1 MLPLVNYMA
10 FNVLFWQISENVLL
24 FIACNIVCRSEF
36 PFFILVLKRYRLILP
51 FYTCI
56 LCFPLLCALVQ
67 KLKSYFLEIKHI
79 VLNYSNFFLYILCS
93 VYQSKYLKLL
103 RFFFFQLEHLVLNY
117 NDAFTQVKL
126 WYNMKEQELIV
137 TLISATNLPPTTK
150 GQFRHPYCKVYLL
163 PDRRSVL
170 PH

>member
-1 MLPLVNYMA
+1 MSHFGRIAKIASFLSAKKEMSLKKSWKIYKITKKYKVSWIEMLPLVTYMA

-24 FIACNIVCRSEF
+24 FISCNIVCRSEF

-79 VLNYSNFFLYILCS
+79 FEL
-93 VYQSKYLKLL
+93 QK
-103 RFFFFQLEHLVLNY
+103 FFFYIFFVLCTSPNIWNY
-117 NDAFTQVKL
+117 
-126 WYNMKEQELIV
+126 
-137 TLISATNLPPTTK
+137 
-150 GQFRHPYCKVYLL
+150 
-163 PDRRSVL
+163 
-170 PH
+170 

>member
-24 FIACNIVCRSEF
+24 FISCNIVCRSEF
-36 PFFILVLKRYRLILP
+36 SFFILVLKRYRLILP

-79 VLNYSNFFLYILCS
+79 VLNYSNVFFLIYSLFCVLVQIFETIK
-93 VYQSKYLKLL
+93 V
-103 RFFFFQLEHLVLNY
+103 FFFWIW
-117 NDAFTQVKL
+117 AFSFKL
-126 WYNMKEQELIV
+126 QWC
-137 TLISATNLPPTTK
+137 
-150 GQFRHPYCKVYLL
+150 FYLGE
-163 PDRRSVL
+163 VVV
-170 PH
+170 

>member
-10 FNVLFWQISENVLL
+10 FNTLFWQISENVLL
-24 FIACNIVCRSEF
+24 FISCNIVCRSEF

-79 VLNYSNFFLYILCS
+79 VLNYCNFFFIYSLFCVLVQIFETIK
-93 VYQSKYLKLL
+93 V
-103 RFFFFQLEHLVLNY
+103 FFFLIG
-117 NDAFTQVKL
+117 AFSFKL
-126 WYNMKEQELIV
+126 Q
-137 TLISATNLPPTTK
+137 
-150 GQFRHPYCKVYLL
+150 
-163 PDRRSVL
+163 
-170 PH
+170 